1 FSIHLLCFNYLNI
14 LRFFLS
20 EPAAKRNHLDC
31 LQDDNIFIN
40 TIKKHINLYIARI
53 EQGRMPCLARPVK
66 TKNLFMK
73 KYFFLCAA
81 TASLA
86 VFACNSQPKQSEQG
100 TGETQAD
107 SSSVKLADQ
116 DAFSDT
122 LNGKMVSIFYLRNQ
136 DIEASVT
143 NYGGRI
149 VNLFV
154 PDQNNNMTDVIIG
167 PGNYKDM
174 YETKDFFGAIIGR

>member
-1 FSIHLLCFNYLNI
+1 DAIIKPCLYKNMLRLLNSSFCRMKGNCCARQLQSMAAVVCRNYFIFSIHLLCFNYLNI

-86 VFACNSQPKQSEQG
+86 GFACNS
-100 TGETQAD
+100 
-107 SSSVKLADQ
+107 
-116 DAFSDT
+116 
-122 LNGKMVSIFYLRNQ
+122 
-136 DIEASVT
+136 
-143 NYGGRI
+143 
-149 VNLFV
+149 
-154 PDQNNNMTDVIIG
+154 
-167 PGNYKDM
+167 
-174 YETKDFFGAIIGR
+174 